1 MNTFQ
6 LIIRDKLAIITL
18 NRGRSNPINAEM
30 ITELITAVKDLE
42 ADDNIGGLII
52 TGKEGFFSAGI
63 DLMEVY
69 NYNEEESKDFWT
81 SFMLMQK
88 VLVNFKKPFI
98 TAITGHS
105 PAGGCIIA
113 LCSDYRV
120 MASGQYIIGL
130 NEIPVGIIVP
140 DTVFHLYAFWL
151 GSRKAYQYLLEGKL
165 LTVDDAVKEG
175 LIDEVCAA
183 EDVLAS
189 AEKKVRAYMKLNPAT
204 WSQSKMNFRKELSE
218 KLQGDNSAAL
228 SRMLQQWWAPETRAT
243 LKKIIDKLMNPVKS
257 K

>member
-1 MNTFQ
+1 MNTLQ
-6 LIIRDKLAIITL
+6 LTIRDKLAIITL
-18 NRGRSNPINAEM
+18 DRGRSNPINTEM
-30 ITELITAVKDLE
+30 ITELISSVKDIE
-42 ADDNIGGLII
+42 ANDNVAGLII
-52 TGKEGFFSAGI
+52 AGKEGFFSAGI

-69 NYNEEESKDFWT
+69 NYNEEQSKDFWT
-81 SFMLMQK
+81 SFMLMQT
-88 VLVNFKKPFI
+88 VLINFKKPFV

-120 MASGQYIIGL
+120 MAAGPYIIGL

-151 GSRKAYQYLLEGKL
+151 GSRRAYQYLLEGKL
-165 LTVDDAVKEG
+165 LNVEDALQDG
-175 LIDEVCAA
+175 LIDEICDA
-183 EDVLAS
+183 EDVLES
-189 AEKKVRAYMKLNPAT
+189 AEKKVRAYMKLNLAT

-218 KLQGDNSAAL
+218 KLRVDHSAAL
-228 SRMLQQWWAPETRAT
+228 NKMLQQWWAPETRLT
-243 LKKIIDKLMNPVKS
+243 LQKIINKLMNPVKS

>member
-1 MNTFQ
+1 MNTLQ
-6 LIIRDKLAIITL
+6 LTIRDKLAIITL
-18 NRGRSNPINAEM
+18 DRGRSNPINTEM
-30 ITELITAVKDLE
+30 ITELISSVKDIE
-42 ADDNIGGLII
+42 ANDNIAGLII

-69 NYNEEESKDFWT
+69 NYNEEQSKDFWT
-81 SFMLMQK
+81 SFMLMQT
-88 VLVNFKKPFI
+88 VLINFKKPFV

-151 GSRKAYQYLLEGKL
+151 GSRKAYQYLLDGKL
-165 LTVDDAVKEG
+165 LTVEDALKDG

-204 WSQSKMNFRKELSE
+204 WSQSKINFRKELSE
-218 KLQGDNSAAL
+218 KLQVDHSAAL
-228 SRMLQQWWAPETRAT
+228 NSMLQQWWAPETRST
-243 LKKIIDKLMNPVKS
+243 LQKIIDKLMNPVKS

>member
-1 MNTFQ
+1 MNTLQ
-6 LIIRDKLAIITL
+6 LTIRDKLAIITL
-18 NRGRSNPINAEM
+18 DRGRSNPINAEM
-30 ITELITAVKDLE
+30 ITELISSVKDIE
-42 ADDNIGGLII
+42 ANDNIAGLII

-69 NYNEEESKDFWT
+69 NYNEEQSKDFWT
-81 SFMLMQK
+81 NFMLMQT
-88 VLVNFKKPFI
+88 VLINFKKPFV

-120 MASGQYIIGL
+120 MADGQYIIGL

-151 GSRKAYQYLLEGKL
+151 GSRRAYQYLLEGKL
-165 LTVDDAVKEG
+165 LTVEDALQDG

-183 EDVLAS
+183 EDVLAA

-218 KLQGDNSAAL
+218 KLQGDHSAAL
-228 SRMLQQWWAPETRAT
+228 KRMLQQWWAPETRLT
-243 LKKIIDKLMNPVKS
+243 LQKIIDKLMNPVKS

>member
-6 LIIRDKLAIITL
+6 LIIRDNLAIITL

-30 ITELITAVKDLE
+30 IAELITAVKDLE

-69 NYNEEESKDFWT
+69 NYNEKESKDFWT
-81 SFMLMQK
+81 NFMLMQR
-88 VLVNFKKPFI
+88 VLVNFKKPFV

-120 MASGQYIIGL
+120 MAGGQYIIGL

-151 GSRKAYQYLLEGKL
+151 GNRKAYQYLLEGKL
-165 LTVDDAVKEG
+165 LTVEEAIKEG

-189 AEKKVRAYMKLNPAT
+189 AEKKVRAYMKLNPTT

-228 SRMLQQWWAPETRAT
+228 NRMLQQWWAPETRAT
-243 LKKIIDKLMNPVKS
+243 LQKIIDKLMNPVKS

>member
-1 MNTFQ
+1 
-6 LIIRDKLAIITL
+6 
-18 NRGRSNPINAEM
+18 
-30 ITELITAVKDLE
+30 
-42 ADDNIGGLII
+42 
-52 TGKEGFFSAGI
+52 
-63 DLMEVY
+63 MEVY
-69 NYNEEESKDFWT
+69 NYNEEQSKDFWT
-81 SFMLMQK
+81 SFMLMQT
-88 VLVNFKKPFI
+88 VLINFKKPFV

-120 MASGQYIIGL
+120 MAAGQYIIGL

-151 GSRKAYQYLLEGKL
+151 GSRKAYQYLLGGKL
-165 LTVDDAVKEG
+165 LTVEEALKDG

-183 EDVLAS
+183 EDILAS

-204 WSQSKMNFRKELSE
+204 WSQSKINFRKELSE
-218 KLQGDNSAAL
+218 KLQVDQSAAL
-228 SRMLQQWWAPETRAT
+228 NRMLQQWWAPETRLT
-243 LKKIIDKLMNPVKS
+243 LQKIIDKLMNPVKS

>member
-1 MNTFQ
+1 MNTLQ
-6 LIIRDKLAIITL
+6 LTIRDNLAIITL
-18 NRGRSNPINAEM
+18 DRGRSNPINTEM
-30 ITELITAVKDLE
+30 ITELISSVKDID
-42 ADDNIGGLII
+42 ANDNIAGLII

-69 NYNEEESKDFWT
+69 NYNEEQSKDFWT
-81 SFMLMQK
+81 SFMLMQT
-88 VLVNFKKPFI
+88 VLINFKKPFV

-130 NEIPVGIIVP
+130 NEIPIGIIVP

-151 GSRKAYQYLLEGKL
+151 GSRKAYQCLLEGKL
-165 LTVDDAVKEG
+165 LAVEDALKDG

-218 KLQGDNSAAL
+218 KLQVDQSAAL
-228 SRMLQQWWAPETRAT
+228 NRMLQQWWAPETRLT
-243 LKKIIDKLMNPVKS
+243 LQKIIDKLVNPVKS